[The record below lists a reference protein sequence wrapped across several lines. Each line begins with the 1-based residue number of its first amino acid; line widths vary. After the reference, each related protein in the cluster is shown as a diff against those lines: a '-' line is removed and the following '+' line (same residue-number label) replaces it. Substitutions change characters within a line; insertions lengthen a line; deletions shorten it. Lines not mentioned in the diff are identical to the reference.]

1 MHAELR
7 IGHGFVMVGPRHS
20 PQHGFSTPREAVDVN
35 TGAVYIATPD
45 VEELYRRARQAGADV
60 VAALHD
66 TEWASRDFTV
76 RDPEG
81 YLWHLGT
88 YHPVPDDRARVSE
101 AEVFDALRYERA
113 RTAIQ
118 WLGDAFG
125 FEEHHLVAG
134 EGDQVPHALLRFGT
148 SLLLISSAREDDP
161 LNLKPAPGRR
171 HSHAGRLLRGR

>member
-1 MHAELR
+1 
-7 IGHGFVMVGPRHS
+7 MVGPRHS